1 MKLKFIMLSIL
12 LIHVGVYS
20 QKSQI
25 KDAQSLFEKGKSDE
39 AIVILKK
46 TEYLILNAPD
56 EEKSDF
62 YFLKGNVLKDLA
74 LKNIDAANNFSAAS
88 QSYQDVILYENE
100 AGKYKLSVK
109 ANLALKDMKSKLVNG
124 AISDFKAGNF
134 KESAEKSYK
143 VYLFDKKD
151 TMNLYNAAAAYLN
164 AKEYVLAIQYYEQL
178 KKINFSGNG
187 ILYYATNKKTKEEE
201 AFISP
206 KARESYI
213 QEGLYEKPRNEA
225 IPSRKFEVNR
235 NLAYAYLE
243 RKELVKAEA
252 TCNYLLELDPNYIDA
267 YINLA
272 YLKLE
277 SKKEIVDKIDAL
289 GNSKKE
295 MLEYDKLSAKKDDII
310 KSAIPYLT
318 KALTIEPKNPE
329 VTKML
334 LGIYRSLDMTKEY
347 NSLKTIS
354 N

>member
-1 MKLKFIMLSIL
+1 MKLKFIMLSIV
-12 LIHVGVYS
+12 LINVGVYS

-25 KDAQSLFEKGKSDE
+25 KDAQSLFEKGKSEE

-46 TEYLILNAPD
+46 NEYLILNAPD
-56 EEKSDF
+56 EEKSEF

-74 LKNIDAANNFSAAS
+74 IRNIDAATNFSDAS

-100 AGKYKLSVK
+100 SGKYKFSVK

-124 AISDFKAGNF
+124 ATEDFKAGNF

-151 TMNLYNAAAAYLN
+151 TLNLYNAAAAYLN
-164 AKEYVLAIQYYEQL
+164 AKEYNLAIQHYEQL

-187 ILYYATNKKTKEEE
+187 IIYYATNKKTKEED

-225 IPSRKFEVNR
+225 IPSRKFDVNR

-243 RKELVKAEA
+243 KKDFIKAEA
-252 TCNYLLELDPNYIDA
+252 VYNYLIELNPNFIDS

-272 YLKLE
+272 YLKLQ
-277 SKKEIVDKIDAL
+277 SKKELTDKIDAL

-295 MLEYDKLSAKKDDII
+295 MLEYDKLTAKKDDII
-310 KSAIPYLT
+310 RSAIPYLQ
-318 KALTIEPKNPE
+318 KALSIEPKNQE
-329 VTKML
+329 VIKTL

-347 NSLKTIS
+347 DALKAAS

>member
-1 MKLKFIMLSIL
+1 MKLKFIMLSIV
-12 LIHVGVYS
+12 LINVGVYS
-20 QKSQI
+20 QKPQI
-25 KDAQSLFEKGKSDE
+25 KDAQSLFEKGKSEE
-39 AIVILKK
+39 ALVILKK

-74 LKNIDAANNFSAAS
+74 VKNIDAANNFSDAS

-100 AGKYKLSVK
+100 SGKYKFSVK

-124 AISDFKAGNF
+124 ASQDFKAGNF

-151 TMNLYNAAAAYLN
+151 TLNLYNAAAAYLN
-164 AKEYVLAIQYYEQL
+164 AKEYGSAIQYYEQL
-178 KKINFSGNG
+178 KKMNYSGNG
-187 ILYYATNKKTKEEE
+187 IIYYATNKKTKEED

-225 IPSRKFEVNR
+225 IPSRKFDVNK

-243 RKELVKAEA
+243 RRDFIKAEA
-252 TCNYLLELDPNYIDA
+252 VYNYLIELNPNFIDS

-272 YLKLE
+272 YLKLQ
-277 SKKEIVDKIDAL
+277 SKKEITDKIDAL

-295 MLEYDKLSAKKDDII
+295 MLEYDKLTAKKDDITR
-310 KSAIPYLT
+310 SAIPYLQ
-318 KALTIEPKNPE
+318 KALSIEPKNPE
-329 VTKML
+329 VTKTL

-347 NSLKTIS
+347 NSLKAMS

>member
-1 MKLKFIMLSIL
+1 MKLKFIMLSIV
-12 LIHVGVYS
+12 LINVGVYS

-100 AGKYKLSVK
+100 TGKYKLSVK

-124 AISDFKAGNF
+124 ATTDFKAGNF
-134 KESAEKSYK
+134 KESGEKSYK

-151 TMNLYNAAAAYLN
+151 TLNLYNAAAAYLN
-164 AKEYVLAIQYYEQL
+164 AKDFGLAIQYYEQL
-178 KKINFSGNG
+178 KKMNFSGNG
-187 ILYYATNKKTKEEE
+187 IVYYATNKKTKEED

-213 QEGLYEKPRNEA
+213 KEGFYENPRNET
-225 IPSRKFEVNR
+225 IPSRKFEINK

-243 RKELVKAEA
+243 RKDLAKAEA
-252 TCNYLLELDPNYIDA
+252 AYNYLVELNPNFIDS

-272 YLKLE
+272 YIRLQ

-295 MLEYDKLSAKKDDII
+295 MLEYDKLTAKKDEIT

-318 KALTIEPKNPE
+318 KALAIEPKNSE
-329 VTKML
+329 VTKTL

-347 NSLKTIS
+347 NSLKAMS

>member
-1 MKLKFIMLSIL
+1 MKLKFIMLSIV
-12 LIHVGVYS
+12 LINVGVYS

-25 KDAQSLFEKGKSDE
+25 KDAQSLFEKGKSEE

-74 LKNIDAANNFSAAS
+74 VKNIDAANNFSDAS

-100 AGKYKLSVK
+100 SGKYKFSVK

-124 AISDFKAGNF
+124 ASQDFKAGNF

-151 TMNLYNAAAAYLN
+151 TLNLYNAAAAYLN
-164 AKEYVLAIQYYEQL
+164 AKEYGSAIQYYEQL
-178 KKINFSGNG
+178 KKMNYSGNG
-187 ILYYATNKKTKEEE
+187 IIYYATNKKTKEED

-225 IPSRKFEVNR
+225 IPSRKFDVNK

-243 RKELVKAEA
+243 RRDFIKAEA
-252 TCNYLLELDPNYIDA
+252 VYNYLIELNPNFIDS

-272 YLKLE
+272 YLKLQ
-277 SKKEIVDKIDAL
+277 SKKEITDKIDAL

-295 MLEYDKLSAKKDDII
+295 MLEYDKLTAKKDDITR
-310 KSAIPYLT
+310 SAIPYLQ
-318 KALTIEPKNPE
+318 KALSIEPKNPE
-329 VTKML
+329 VTKTL

-347 NSLKTIS
+347 NSLKAMS

>member
-1 MKLKFIMLSIL
+1 MKLKFIMISVL
-12 LIHVGVYS
+12 LIHIGVYS

-25 KDAQSLFEKGKSDE
+25 KDAQSLFDKGKSDE
-39 AIVILKK
+39 ALAILKK

-74 LKNIDAANNFSAAS
+74 IKNIDAANNFSAAS

-100 AGKYKLSVK
+100 SGKYKLSVK

-134 KESAEKSYK
+134 KDSGEKSYK

-151 TMNLYNAAAAYLN
+151 TLNLYNAAAAYLN
-164 AKEYVLAIQYYEQL
+164 AKEYGLAIQYYEQL
-178 KKINFSGNG
+178 KKMNFSGNG
-187 ILYYATNKKTKEEE
+187 IVYYATNKKTKEEE

-213 QEGLYEKPRNEA
+213 KDGLYENPRNEA
-225 IPSRKFEVNR
+225 IPSRKLEINK

-243 RKELVKAEA
+243 RKDLAKAEA
-252 TCNYLLELDPNYIDA
+252 TYNYLIELNPNFVDA

-272 YLKLE
+272 YIKLQ

-295 MLEYDKLSAKKDDII
+295 MLEYDKLTAKKDEIT

-318 KALTIEPKNPE
+318 KALSIEPKNPE
-329 VTKML
+329 ATKTL
-334 LGIYRSLDMTKEY
+334 LGIYRSLDMTNEY
-347 NSLKTIS
+347 NALKAKM
-354 N
+354 

>member
-1 MKLKFIMLSIL
+1 MKKKLIL
-12 LIHVGVYS
+12 LLLINITALA
-20 QKSQI
+20 QKNEI
-25 KDAQSLFEKGKSDE
+25 KEAMSLYDKGKAQE
-39 AIVILKK
+39 ALAILKK
-46 TEYLILNAPD
+46 VEYLVINAPD
-56 EEKSDF
+56 EEKSEF

-74 LKNIDAANNFSAAS
+74 VKNIDAANNFSAAS

-124 AISDFKAGNF
+124 ATADFKAGNF
-134 KESAEKSYK
+134 KESGEKSYK

-151 TMNLYNAAAAYLN
+151 TLNLYNAAAAYLN
-164 AKEYVLAIQYYEQL
+164 AKEFGLATQYYEQL
-178 KKINFSGNG
+178 KKMNFSGNG
-187 ILYYATNKKTKEEE
+187 IIYYATNKKTKEED

-206 KARESYI
+206 KARESFI
-213 QEGLYEKPRNEA
+213 KEGLYEKPRNEA
-225 IPSRKFEVNR
+225 IPSRKFEVNK

-243 RKELVKAEA
+243 RKDFAKAEA
-252 TCNYLLELDPNYIDA
+252 AYNYLIELNPNFIDS

-272 YLKLE
+272 YIKLQ
-277 SKKEIVDKIDAL
+277 SKKEITDKIDAL

-295 MLEYDKLSAKKDDII
+295 MLEYDKLTAKKDEIT

-329 VTKML
+329 ATKTL
-334 LGIYRSLDMTKEY
+334 LGIYRSLDMMKEY
-347 NSLKTIS
+347 NSLKAMS

>member
-1 MKLKFIMLSIL
+1 MKLKFIMLSIV
-12 LIHVGVYS
+12 LINVGVYS

-100 AGKYKLSVK
+100 TGKYKLSVK

-124 AISDFKAGNF
+124 ATTDFKAGNF
-134 KESAEKSYK
+134 KESGEKSYK

-151 TMNLYNAAAAYLN
+151 TLNLYNAAAAYLN
-164 AKEYVLAIQYYEQL
+164 AKDFGLAIQYYEQL
-178 KKINFSGNG
+178 KKMNFSGNG
-187 ILYYATNKKTKEEE
+187 IVYYATNKKTKEED

-213 QEGLYEKPRNEA
+213 KEGFYENPRNET
-225 IPSRKFEVNR
+225 IPSRKFEINK

-243 RKELVKAEA
+243 RKDLAKAEA
-252 TCNYLLELDPNYIDA
+252 AYNYLVELNPNFIDS

-272 YLKLE
+272 YIRLQ

-295 MLEYDKLSAKKDDII
+295 MLEYDKLTAKKDEIT

-318 KALTIEPKNPE
+318 KALAIEPKNPE
-329 VTKML
+329 VTKTL

-347 NSLKTIS
+347 NSLKAMS

>member
-1 MKLKFIMLSIL
+1 MKKKLIL
-12 LIHVGVYS
+12 LLLINITALA
-20 QKSQI
+20 QKNEI
-25 KDAQSLFEKGKSDE
+25 KEAMSLYDKGKAQE
-39 AIVILKK
+39 ALAILKK
-46 TEYLILNAPD
+46 VEYLVINAPD
-56 EEKSDF
+56 EEKSEF

-74 LKNIDAANNFSAAS
+74 VKNIDAANNFSAAS

-124 AISDFKAGNF
+124 ATADFKAGNF
-134 KESAEKSYK
+134 KESGEKSYK

-151 TMNLYNAAAAYLN
+151 TLNLYNAAAAYLN
-164 AKEYVLAIQYYEQL
+164 AKEFGLAIQYYEQL
-178 KKINFSGNG
+178 KKMNFSGNG
-187 ILYYATNKKTKEEE
+187 IIYYATNKKTKEED

-206 KARESYI
+206 KARESFI
-213 QEGLYEKPRNEA
+213 KEGLYEKPRNEA
-225 IPSRKFEVNR
+225 IPSRKFEVNK

-243 RKELVKAEA
+243 RKDFAKAEA
-252 TCNYLLELDPNYIDA
+252 AYNYLIELNPNFIDS

-272 YLKLE
+272 YIKLQ
-277 SKKEIVDKIDAL
+277 SKKEITDKIDAL

-295 MLEYDKLSAKKDDII
+295 MLEYDKLTAKKDEIT

-329 VTKML
+329 ATKTL
-334 LGIYRSLDMTKEY
+334 LGIYRSLDMMKEY
-347 NSLKTIS
+347 NSLKAMS